1 METNVTV
8 KGYAKINLGLDVIG
22 KLENGYHLLRS
33 VMQQIDLYDT
43 IELSRLSGQMEKED
57 IYDVSEASSN
67 AKIAEAAIKN
77 DLQIPQAKIIL
88 TSDSEEVPLDQN
100 NLAYK
105 AAKLLMG
112 HDGIGEGVH
121 IHIIKRI
128 PVAAGLAG
136 GSTDAAAVLMGMNE
150 LFGLG
155 HSKDELQELG
165 VKLGAD
171 VPFCI
176 MGGTALAEGIG
187 ERLTPIKAMPTMC
200 LVIAKPSIGVST
212 KYVYENLR
220 LEQVTHPD
228 TEKILTAMQRKDLI
242 EMTGLLGNVL
252 ESVTIEKYPLIR
264 ELKDAMLETG
274 AIGSLMSGS
283 GPTVFGIFD
292 TMEKAAEAG
301 KRMRQKYPQIFIQA
315 ADMIC

>member
-1 METNVTV
+1 MEVKVTV

-43 IELSRLSGQMEKED
+43 IELSRLS
-57 IYDVSEASSN
+57 EAVV
-67 AKIAEAAIKN
+67 IKN
-77 DLQIPQAKIIL
+77 ALPAAVTDNGMRITL
-88 TSDSEEVPLDQN
+88 TSDSDAVPLDQS
-100 NLAYK
+100 NLVYK
-105 AAKLLMG
+105 AARLLLE
-112 HDGIGEGVH
+112 HDSISEGVH
-121 IHIIKRI
+121 IHITKRI

-136 GSTDAAAVLMGMNE
+136 GSTDAAAVFMGMNE

-187 ERLTPIKAMPTMC
+187 EKLTPIQTMPEMYI
-200 LVIAKPSIGVST
+200 VIAKPSIGVST

-228 TEKILTAMQRKDLI
+228 TEKILAAMQRKDLA

-274 AIGSLMSGS
+274 AVGSLMSGS

-292 TMEKAAEAG
+292 TMEKAAEAE
-301 KRMRQKYPQIFIQA
+301 KQMRRKYPQIFIQA
-315 ADMIC
+315 AGIIC

>member
-1 METNVTV
+1 MEVKVTV

-43 IELSRLSGQMEKED
+43 IELSRLS
-57 IYDVSEASSN
+57 EAVV
-67 AKIAEAAIKN
+67 IKN
-77 DLQIPQAKIIL
+77 ALPAAVADNGMRITL
-88 TSDSEEVPLDQN
+88 TSDSDAVPLDQS

-105 AAKLLMG
+105 AAKLLME

-136 GSTDAAAVLMGMNE
+136 GSTDAAAVFMGMNE

-187 ERLTPIKAMPTMC
+187 EKLTPIQTMPEMYI
-200 LVIAKPSIGVST
+200 VIAKPSIGVST

-228 TEKILTAMQRKDLI
+228 TEKILVAMQRKDLA

-252 ESVTIEKYPLIR
+252 ETVTIEKYPLIR
-264 ELKDAMLETG
+264 ELKDVMLETG
-274 AIGSLMSGS
+274 AVGSLMSGS

-292 TMEKAAEAG
+292 TMEKAAEAE
-301 KRMRQKYPQIFIQA
+301 KQMQRKYPQVFIQA
-315 ADMIC
+315 ADIIR

>member
-1 METNVTV
+1 MEVKVTV

-43 IELSRLSGQMEKED
+43 VELSRLS
-57 IYDVSEASSN
+57 EAVV
-67 AKIAEAAIKN
+67 IKN
-77 DLQIPQAKIIL
+77 ALPAAVTDNGMRITL
-88 TSDSEEVPLDQN
+88 TSNSDEVPLDQN

-105 AAKLLMG
+105 AAKLLME

-136 GSTDAAAVLMGMNE
+136 GSTDAAAVFMGMNE

-187 ERLTPIKAMPTMC
+187 EKLTPIKTMPTMY

-212 KYVYENLR
+212 KYVYENLL

-228 TEKILTAMQRKDLI
+228 TEKILAAMQHKDLA
-242 EMTGLLGNVL
+242 EMTELLGNVL

-274 AIGSLMSGS
+274 AVGSLMSGS

-292 TMEKAAEAG
+292 TMEKAAEAE
-301 KRMRQKYPQIFIQA
+301 KRMRRKYPQVFIQA
-315 ADMIC
+315 ADIIC

>member
-1 METNVTV
+1 MEVKVTV

-43 IELSRLSGQMEKED
+43 VELSRLS
-57 IYDVSEASSN
+57 EAVV
-67 AKIAEAAIKN
+67 IKN
-77 DLQIPQAKIIL
+77 ALPAAVTDNGMRITL
-88 TSDSEEVPLDQN
+88 TSDSDEVPLDQN

-105 AAKLLMG
+105 AAKLLME

-136 GSTDAAAVLMGMNE
+136 GSTDAAAVFMGMNE

-187 ERLTPIKAMPTMC
+187 EKLTPIQAMPEMHI
-200 LVIAKPSIGVST
+200 VIAKPSIGVST
-212 KYVYENLR
+212 KYVYENLL

-228 TEKILTAMQRKDLI
+228 TEKILVAMQHKDLA

-274 AIGSLMSGS
+274 AVGSLMSGS

-292 TMEKAAEAG
+292 TMEKAAEAE
-301 KRMRQKYPQIFIQA
+301 KRMRRKYPQVFIQA
-315 ADMIC
+315 ADIIC

>member
-1 METNVTV
+1 MDTKVTV

-43 IELSRLSGQMEKED
+43 VELSCLSEPMENEHTD
-57 IYDVSEASSN
+57 YV
-67 AKIAEAAIKN
+67 AEAYTDN
-77 DLQIPQAKIIL
+77 GPQIIL
-88 TSDSEEVPLDQN
+88 TSDSDEVPLDQS

-105 AAKLLMG
+105 AAKLLME

-121 IHIIKRI
+121 IRIIKRI
-128 PVAAGLAG
+128 PIAAGLAG

-187 ERLTPIKAMPTMC
+187 ERLTPIKTMPTMY

-228 TEKILTAMQRKDLI
+228 TEKILAAMQRKELA

-274 AIGSLMSGS
+274 AVGSLMSGS

-292 TMEKAAEAG
+292 TMEKAAEAE
-301 KRMRQKYPQIFIQA
+301 KRMQRKYPRVFIQA
-315 ADMIC
+315 ADIIC

>member
-1 METNVTV
+1 MDAKVTV
-8 KGYAKINLGLDVIG
+8 KGYAKINLGLDVVG

-43 IELSRLSGQMEKED
+43 IELTADNSLR
-57 IYDVSEASSN
+57 
-67 AKIAEAAIKN
+67 IK
-77 DLQIPQAKIIL
+77 L
-88 TSDSEEVPLDQN
+88 TSDCDTVPLDQS

-105 AAKLLMG
+105 AAKLLME
-112 HDGIGEGVH
+112 HDGIREGVH

-136 GSTDAAAVLMGMNE
+136 GSTDAAAVFMGMNE

-187 ERLTPIKAMPTMC
+187 EKLMPIGTIPEMYI
-200 LVIAKPSIGVST
+200 VIAKPSIGVST

-220 LEQVTHPD
+220 LEQITHPD
-228 TEKILTAMQRKDLI
+228 TEQILDAMRRKDLA
-242 EMTGLLGNVL
+242 EMTGILGNVL

-264 ELKDAMLETG
+264 ELKEAMLDVG
-274 AIGSLMSGS
+274 AVGSLMSGS
-283 GPTVFGIFD
+283 GPTVFGVFD
-292 TMEKAAEAG
+292 TMEKAVEAE
-301 KRMRQKYPQIFIQA
+301 KQMQRKYPQVFIRA
-315 ADMIC
+315 AGIVR

>member
-1 METNVTV
+1 MEAKVTV

-22 KLENGYHLLRS
+22 TLENGYHLLRS

-43 IELSRLSGQMEKED
+43 IELSRLS
-57 IYDVSEASSN
+57 EAVV
-67 AKIAEAAIKN
+67 IKN
-77 DLQIPQAKIIL
+77 ALPAAVTDNGMRIIL
-88 TSDSEEVPLDQN
+88 TSDSDEVPLDQN

-105 AAKLLMG
+105 AAKLLLE
-112 HDGIGEGVH
+112 HDSIREGVH

-136 GSTDAAAVLMGMNE
+136 GSTDAAAVFMGMNE

-187 ERLTPIKAMPTMC
+187 EKLTPIQTMPEMYI
-200 LVIAKPSIGVST
+200 VIAKPSIGVST

-228 TEKILTAMQRKDLI
+228 TEKILAAMQCKDLA

-274 AIGSLMSGS
+274 AVGSLMSGS

-292 TMEKAAEAG
+292 TMEKAAEAE
-301 KRMRQKYPQIFIQA
+301 KQMRRKYPKIFIQA
-315 ADMIC
+315 AGIIC

>member
-1 METNVTV
+1 MEANVTV

-22 KLENGYHLLRS
+22 KLENGYHQLRS

-43 IELSRLSGQMEKED
+43 IELSRLSEQMENKD
-57 IYDVSEASSN
+57 NASQ
-67 AKIAEAAIKN
+67 
-77 DLQIPQAKIIL
+77 LKIIL
-88 TSDSEEVPLDQN
+88 TSDSDEVPLDQN

-105 AAKLLMG
+105 AAKLLME

-136 GSTDAAAVLMGMNE
+136 GSTDAAAVLLGMNE

-155 HSKDELQELG
+155 HSKDELRELG

-176 MGGTALAEGIG
+176 MGGSALAEGIG
-187 ERLTPIKAMPTMC
+187 EKLTPIETMPKMYI
-200 LVIAKPSIGVST
+200 VIAKPSIGVST

-228 TEKILTAMQRKDLI
+228 TEQILAAMRRKDLAG
-242 EMTGLLGNVL
+242 MTRLLGNVL

-264 ELKDAMLETG
+264 ELKEAMLETG

-283 GPTVFGIFD
+283 GPTVFGIYD
-292 TMEKAAEAG
+292 TMEKAAEAE
-301 KRMRQKYPQIFIQA
+301 KQMRQKYPQVFVQA
-315 ADMIC
+315 AGIIR

>member
-1 METNVTV
+1 MDAKVTV

-22 KLENGYHLLRS
+22 KLDNGYHLLRS

-43 IELSRLSGQMEKED
+43 IELSRLSERMENKDTYHALTE
-57 IYDVSEASSN
+57 EALT
-67 AKIAEAAIKN
+67 
-77 DLQIPQAKIIL
+77 DDGLQIVL
-88 TSDSEEVPLDQN
+88 TSDSDAVPLDQS

-105 AAKLLMG
+105 AAKLLME
-112 HDGIGEGVH
+112 HDSIREGVH
-121 IHIIKRI
+121 IHIIKKI

-176 MGGTALAEGIG
+176 MGGSALAEGIG
-187 ERLTPIKAMPTMC
+187 EKLTPIETMPEMYI
-200 LVIAKPSIGVST
+200 VIVKPSIGVST

-220 LEQVTHPD
+220 LEQVMHPD
-228 TEKILTAMQRKDLI
+228 TEQILAAMQRKDLE

-274 AIGSLMSGS
+274 AVGSLMSGS
-283 GPTVFGIFD
+283 GPTVFGVFD
-292 TMEKAAEAG
+292 TMENAVEAE
-301 KRMRQKYPQIFIQA
+301 KRMRQKYPQVFIQSA
-315 ADMIC
+315 GIIR

>member
-1 METNVTV
+1 MGAKVTV
-8 KGYAKINLGLDVIG
+8 KGYAKINLGLDVVG

-43 IELSRLSGQMEKED
+43 IELSSRSEPAEYKSTHDAPAED
-57 IYDVSEASSN
+57 G
-67 AKIAEAAIKN
+67 
-77 DLQIPQAKIIL
+77 LQITL
-88 TSDSEEVPLDQN
+88 TSDSDAVPLDQG
-100 NLAYK
+100 NLAFK
-105 AAKLLMG
+105 AAKLLME
-112 HDGIGEGVH
+112 HDGIREDVH

-136 GSTDAAAVLMGMNE
+136 GSTDAAAVFMGMNE

-155 HSKDELQELG
+155 HSKEELRELG

-187 ERLTPIKAMPTMC
+187 EKLTRIETAPEMY

-220 LEQVTHPD
+220 LEQVAHPD
-228 TEKILTAMQRKDLI
+228 TEQILAAMQRKDLAAV
-242 EMTGLLGNVL
+242 TGFLGNVL
-252 ESVTIEKYPLIR
+252 ESVTIEQYPLIR
-264 ELKDAMLETG
+264 ELKEAMLETG
-274 AIGSLMSGS
+274 AAGSLMSGS
-283 GPTVFGIFD
+283 GPTVFGVFD
-292 TMEKAAEAG
+292 TMEKAADAE
-301 KRMRQKYPQIFIQA
+301 KQLRRKYPQVFIRA
-315 ADMIC
+315 VGIVR

>member
-1 METNVTV
+1 MEVKVTV

-43 IELSRLSGQMEKED
+43 VELSRLS
-57 IYDVSEASSN
+57 EAVV
-67 AKIAEAAIKN
+67 IKN
-77 DLQIPQAKIIL
+77 ALPAAVTDNGMRITL
-88 TSDSEEVPLDQN
+88 TSNSDEVPLDQN

-105 AAKLLMG
+105 AAKLLME

-136 GSTDAAAVLMGMNE
+136 GSTDAAAVFMGMNE

-187 ERLTPIKAMPTMC
+187 EKLTPIQAMPEMHI
-200 LVIAKPSIGVST
+200 VIAKPSIGVST
-212 KYVYENLR
+212 KYVYENLL

-228 TEKILTAMQRKDLI
+228 TEKILAAMQHKDLA

-274 AIGSLMSGS
+274 AVGSLMSGS

-292 TMEKAAEAG
+292 TMEKAAEAE
-301 KRMRQKYPQIFIQA
+301 KRMRRKYPQVFIQA
-315 ADMIC
+315 ADIIC

>member
-1 METNVTV
+1 MDAKVTV

-22 KLENGYHLLRS
+22 KLDNGYHLLRS

-43 IELSRLSGQMEKED
+43 VELSHLPERMENKDTYHALTE
-57 IYDVSEASSN
+57 EALTDN
-67 AKIAEAAIKN
+67 G
-77 DLQIPQAKIIL
+77 LQIVL
-88 TSDSEEVPLDQN
+88 TSDSDAVPLDQS

-105 AAKLLMG
+105 AAKLLME
-112 HDGIGEGVH
+112 HDSIREGVH
-121 IHIIKRI
+121 IHIIKKI

-176 MGGTALAEGIG
+176 MGGSALAEGIG
-187 ERLTPIKAMPTMC
+187 EKLTPIEKMPEMYI
-200 LVIAKPSIGVST
+200 VIVKPSIGVST

-220 LEQVTHPD
+220 LEQVIHPD
-228 TEKILTAMQRKDLI
+228 TEQILAAMQRKDLE
-242 EMTGLLGNVL
+242 EMTELLGNVL

-274 AIGSLMSGS
+274 AVGSLMSGS
-283 GPTVFGIFD
+283 GPTVFGVFD
-292 TMEKAAEAG
+292 TMENAVEAE
-301 KRMRQKYPQIFIQA
+301 KRMRQKYPQVFIQA
-315 ADMIC
+315 AGIIR

>member
-1 METNVTV
+1 MKANVTV

-43 IELSRLSGQMEKED
+43 IELSRLSE
-57 IYDVSEASSN
+57 
-67 AKIAEAAIKN
+67 AIKN
-77 DLQIPQAKIIL
+77 ELTAAVGDTGMRIAL
-88 TSDSEEVPLDQN
+88 TSDSDEVPLDQS

-105 AAKLLMG
+105 AAKLLLE
-112 HDGIGEGVH
+112 HDSISERVH
-121 IHIIKRI
+121 IHIKKRI

-136 GSTDAAAVLMGMNE
+136 GSTDAAVVLMGMNE

-187 ERLTPIKAMPTMC
+187 EKLTPIETMPEMYI
-200 LVIAKPSIGVST
+200 VIAKPSIGVST

-228 TEKILTAMQRKDLI
+228 TEQILAAMQRKDLT

-292 TMEKAAEAG
+292 TMEKAAEAE
-301 KRMRQKYPQIFIQA
+301 KRMWRKYPQAFVQA
-315 ADMIC
+315 AGIIC

>member
-1 METNVTV
+1 MEVKVTV

-43 IELSRLSGQMEKED
+43 VELSRLS
-57 IYDVSEASSN
+57 
-67 AKIAEAAIKN
+67 EAAVTDNGMRIT
-77 DLQIPQAKIIL
+77 L
-88 TSDSEEVPLDQN
+88 TSDSDAVPLDQS

-105 AAKLLMG
+105 AAKLLLE
-112 HDGIGEGVH
+112 HDSISEGVH
-121 IHIIKRI
+121 IHITKRI

-136 GSTDAAAVLMGMNE
+136 GSTDAAAVFMGMNE

-187 ERLTPIKAMPTMC
+187 EKLTPIQTMPEMYI
-200 LVIAKPSIGVST
+200 VIAKPSIGVST

-228 TEKILTAMQRKDLI
+228 TEKILAAMQRKDLA

-274 AIGSLMSGS
+274 AVGSLMSGS

-292 TMEKAAEAG
+292 TMEKAAEAE
-301 KRMRQKYPQIFIQA
+301 KQMRRKYPQIFIQA
-315 ADMIC
+315 AGIIC

>member
-1 METNVTV
+1 MEVKVTV

-43 IELSRLSGQMEKED
+43 VELSRLS
-57 IYDVSEASSN
+57 EAVV
-67 AKIAEAAIKN
+67 IKN
-77 DLQIPQAKIIL
+77 ALPAAVTDNGMRITL
-88 TSDSEEVPLDQN
+88 TSDSDAVPLDQS

-105 AAKLLMG
+105 AARLLLE
-112 HDGIGEGVH
+112 HDSISEGVH
-121 IHIIKRI
+121 IHITKRI

-136 GSTDAAAVLMGMNE
+136 GSTDAAAVFMGMNE

-187 ERLTPIKAMPTMC
+187 EKLTPIKTMPTMY

-228 TEKILTAMQRKDLI
+228 TEKILAAMQHKDLK

-274 AIGSLMSGS
+274 AVGSLMSGS

-292 TMEKAAEAG
+292 TMEKAAEAE
-301 KRMRQKYPQIFIQA
+301 KRMRRKYPQVFIQA
-315 ADMIC
+315 ADIVC

>member
-1 METNVTV
+1 MEVKVTV

-43 IELSRLSGQMEKED
+43 VELSRLS
-57 IYDVSEASSN
+57 EAVV
-67 AKIAEAAIKN
+67 IKN
-77 DLQIPQAKIIL
+77 ALPAAVTDNGMRITL
-88 TSDSEEVPLDQN
+88 TSNSDEVPLDQN

-105 AAKLLMG
+105 AAKLLME

-136 GSTDAAAVLMGMNE
+136 GSTDAAAVFMGMNE

-187 ERLTPIKAMPTMC
+187 EKLTPIKTMPTMY

-228 TEKILTAMQRKDLI
+228 TEKILAAMQHKDLA
-242 EMTGLLGNVL
+242 EMTELLGNVL

-274 AIGSLMSGS
+274 AVGSLMSGS

-292 TMEKAAEAG
+292 TMEKAAEAE
-301 KRMRQKYPQIFIQA
+301 KRMRRKYPQVFIQA
-315 ADMIC
+315 ADIIC

>member
-1 METNVTV
+1 MEVKVTV

-22 KLENGYHLLRS
+22 KMENGYHLLRS

-43 IELSRLSGQMEKED
+43 IELSRLS
-57 IYDVSEASSN
+57 EAVV
-67 AKIAEAAIKN
+67 IKN
-77 DLQIPQAKIIL
+77 ALPAAVADKGMRITL
-88 TSDSEEVPLDQN
+88 TSDSDAVPLDQS

-105 AAKLLMG
+105 AAKLLMEY
-112 HDGIGEGVH
+112 DGIGEGVH

-136 GSTDAAAVLMGMNE
+136 GSTDAAAVFMGMNE

-176 MGGTALAEGIG
+176 LGGTALAEGIG
-187 ERLTPIKAMPTMC
+187 EKLTPIQTMPEMYI
-200 LVIAKPSIGVST
+200 VIAKPSIGVST

-228 TEKILTAMQRKDLI
+228 TEKILAAMQRKDLA

-264 ELKDAMLETG
+264 ELKDVMLETG
-274 AIGSLMSGS
+274 AVGSLMSGS

-292 TMEKAAEAG
+292 TMEKAAEAE
-301 KRMRQKYPQIFIQA
+301 KQMRRKYPQVFIQA
-315 ADMIC
+315 ADIIR

>member
-1 METNVTV
+1 MEVKVTV

-43 IELSRLSGQMEKED
+43 VELSRLS
-57 IYDVSEASSN
+57 EAVV
-67 AKIAEAAIKN
+67 IKN
-77 DLQIPQAKIIL
+77 ALPAAVTDNGMRITL
-88 TSDSEEVPLDQN
+88 TSDSDAVPLDQN

-105 AAKLLMG
+105 AARLLLE
-112 HDGIGEGVH
+112 HDSISEGVH
-121 IHIIKRI
+121 IHITKRI

-136 GSTDAAAVLMGMNE
+136 GSTDAAAVFMGMNE

-187 ERLTPIKAMPTMC
+187 EKLTPIKTMPTMY

-228 TEKILTAMQRKDLI
+228 TEKILAAMQHKDLA
-242 EMTGLLGNVL
+242 EMTELLGNVL

-274 AIGSLMSGS
+274 AVGSLMSGS

-292 TMEKAAEAG
+292 TMEKAAEAE
-301 KRMRQKYPQIFIQA
+301 KRMRRKYPQVFIQA
-315 ADMIC
+315 ADIIC

>member
-1 METNVTV
+1 MDTKVTV

-43 IELSRLSGQMEKED
+43 IELSRL
-57 IYDVSEASSN
+57 
-67 AKIAEAAIKN
+67 AEAVVIKN
-77 DLQIPQAKIIL
+77 VLPAAVTDNGMRITL
-88 TSDSEEVPLDQN
+88 TSDSDAVPLDQN

-105 AAKLLMG
+105 AAKLLLE
-112 HDGIGEGVH
+112 HDSISEGVN
-121 IHIIKRI
+121 IHIIKKI

-136 GSTDAAAVLMGMNE
+136 GSTDAAAVLTGMNE

-165 VKLGAD
+165 VRLGAD

-187 ERLTPIKAMPTMC
+187 EKLTPIQTMPEMYI
-200 LVIAKPSIGVST
+200 VIAKPLIGVST

-228 TEKILTAMQRKDLI
+228 TEQILAAMQGKDLR

-274 AIGSLMSGS
+274 AVGSLMSGS

-292 TMEKAAEAG
+292 TMEKASEAEIQ
-301 KRMRQKYPQIFIQA
+301 MRRKYPQVFIQA
-315 ADMIC
+315 AGIIC

>member
-1 METNVTV
+1 MDAKVTV
-8 KGYAKINLGLDVIG
+8 KGYAKINLGLDVVG

-43 IELSRLSGQMEKED
+43 IELTEKETLD
-57 IYDVSEASSN
+57 N
-67 AKIAEAAIKN
+67 G
-77 DLQIPQAKIIL
+77 LQISL
-88 TSDSEEVPLDQN
+88 TSDCDTVPLDQS
-100 NLAYK
+100 NLACK
-105 AAKLLMG
+105 AAKLLMEY
-112 HDGIGEGVH
+112 DDIRESVH

-136 GSTDAAAVLMGMNE
+136 GSTDAAAVFMGMNE

-155 HSKDELQELG
+155 HSKDELRELG

-187 ERLTPIKAMPTMC
+187 EKLTPIGTMPEMYI
-200 LVIAKPSIGVST
+200 VIAKPSIGVST

-220 LEQVTHPD
+220 LEQITHPD
-228 TEKILTAMQRKDLI
+228 TEQILDAMRRKDLAA
-242 EMTGLLGNVL
+242 MTGLLGNVL

-264 ELKDAMLETG
+264 ELKEAMLDVG
-274 AIGSLMSGS
+274 AAGSLMSGS

-292 TMEKAAEAG
+292 TMEKAVAAE
-301 KRMRQKYPQIFIQA
+301 KRMRQKYPQVFIQA
-315 ADMIC
+315 VGIVRHGGLD

>member
-1 METNVTV
+1 MDAKVTV

-22 KLENGYHLLRS
+22 KLDNGYHLLRS

-43 IELSRLSGQMEKED
+43 IELSHLSERMENKD
-57 IYDVSEASSN
+57 TYHALTD
-67 AKIAEAAIKN
+67 
-77 DLQIPQAKIIL
+77 DGLQIVL
-88 TSDSEEVPLDQN
+88 TSDSDAVPLDQS

-105 AAKLLMG
+105 AAKLLME
-112 HDGIGEGVH
+112 HDSIREGVH
-121 IHIIKRI
+121 IHIIKKI

-176 MGGTALAEGIG
+176 MGGSALAEGIG
-187 ERLTPIKAMPTMC
+187 EKLTPIETMPEMYI
-200 LVIAKPSIGVST
+200 VIVKPSIGVST

-220 LEQVTHPD
+220 LEQVIHPD
-228 TEKILTAMQRKDLI
+228 TEQILAAMQRKDLE

-274 AIGSLMSGS
+274 AVGSLMSGS
-283 GPTVFGIFD
+283 GPTVFGVFD
-292 TMEKAAEAG
+292 TMENAVEAE
-301 KRMRQKYPQIFIQA
+301 KRMRKKYPQVFIQA
-315 ADMIC
+315 AGIIR

>member
-1 METNVTV
+1 MKANVTV

-43 IELSRLSGQMEKED
+43 IELSRLSE
-57 IYDVSEASSN
+57 V
-67 AKIAEAAIKN
+67 IKN
-77 DLQIPQAKIIL
+77 ELTAAVGDTGMRITL
-88 TSDSEEVPLDQN
+88 TSDSDEVPLDQS

-105 AAKLLMG
+105 AAKLLLE
-112 HDGIGEGVH
+112 HDSISERVH
-121 IHIIKRI
+121 IHIKKRI

-136 GSTDAAAVLMGMNE
+136 GSTDAAVVLMGMNE

-187 ERLTPIKAMPTMC
+187 EKLTPIETMPEMYI
-200 LVIAKPSIGVST
+200 VIAKPSIGVST

-228 TEKILTAMQRKDLI
+228 TEQILAAMQRKDLT

-292 TMEKAAEAG
+292 TMEKAAEAE
-301 KRMRQKYPQIFIQA
+301 KRMWRKYPQAFVQA
-315 ADMIC
+315 AGIIC

>member
-1 METNVTV
+1 MEVKVTV

-33 VMQQIDLYDT
+33 VMQQVDLYDT
-43 IELSRLSGQMEKED
+43 IELSRLS
-57 IYDVSEASSN
+57 EAVV
-67 AKIAEAAIKN
+67 IKN
-77 DLQIPQAKIIL
+77 ALPAAVADNGMRITL
-88 TSDSEEVPLDQN
+88 TSDSDAVPLDQS

-105 AAKLLMG
+105 AAKLLME

-121 IHIIKRI
+121 IQIIKRI

-136 GSTDAAAVLMGMNE
+136 GSTDAAAVFMGMNE

-187 ERLTPIKAMPTMC
+187 EKLTPIQTMPEMYI
-200 LVIAKPSIGVST
+200 VIAKPSIGVST

-228 TEKILTAMQRKDLI
+228 TEKILVAMQRKDLA

-252 ESVTIEKYPLIR
+252 ETVTIEKYPLIR
-264 ELKDAMLETG
+264 ELKDVMLETG
-274 AIGSLMSGS
+274 AVGSLMSGS

-292 TMEKAAEAG
+292 TMEKAAEAE
-301 KRMRQKYPQIFIQA
+301 KQMQRKYPQVFIQA
-315 ADMIC
+315 ADIIR